1 MVSLPCLERFA
12 EQDAAYRES
21 VLPAAPRRVLVEA
34 GVALGLG
41 GLLRPGDGFVGM
53 TGFGASASYQA
64 LAQEFGFNVENVHRV
79 AKGIL
84 S

>member
-1 MVSLPCLERFA
+1 
-12 EQDAAYRES
+12 
-21 VLPAAPRRVLVEA
+21 
-34 GVALGLG
+34 
-41 GLLRPGDGFVGM
+41 M